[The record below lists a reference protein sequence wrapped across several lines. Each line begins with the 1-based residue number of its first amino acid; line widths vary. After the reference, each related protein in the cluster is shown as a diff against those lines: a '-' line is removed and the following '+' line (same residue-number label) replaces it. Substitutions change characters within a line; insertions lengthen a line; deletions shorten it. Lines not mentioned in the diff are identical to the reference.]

1 MARAGGAVCGRR
13 PRRAL
18 PGGEAGEWRWPRG
31 AVAEAP
37 PRPEADLPGT
47 CRGSRSPAG
56 QPLSPSSGRGGS
68 GQQVACRGHRL
79 HPPRPSPRRPWL
91 WGGTCRKPCRPR
103 PGETRTAHR
112 TRRLPQQHS
121 QGAPSSPRAALGACG
136 VGAPRTGLTSSWHRL
151 YPDSGGEHLHPGFR
165 PPPVLQE
172 VDCPGGPGGTG
183 HLRAAGGR
191 SGLGWPPCAPC
202 RPWEGRAGPVGPRPP
217 WWPPLAHGGAC
228 PAPCSLGAWRP
239 GRALRGGAP
248 RPASANSVSLL
259 PAPTASPR
267 RSSFRSWG

>member
-1 MARAGGAVCGRR
+1 MPRQPESCGTAPEPQLR
-13 PRRAL
+13 PRGQWSAGCLPRTQAAPAEAL
-18 PGGEAGEWRWPRG
+18 PTQ
-31 AVAEAP
+31 AVALG
-37 PRPEADLPGT
+37 RHVPEAMQAT
-47 CRGSRSPAG
+47 S
-56 QPLSPSSGRGGS
+56 
-68 GQQVACRGHRL
+68 
-79 HPPRPSPRRPWL
+79 
-91 WGGTCRKPCRPR
+91 
-103 PGETRTAHR
+103 
-112 TRRLPQQHS
+112 RLPQQHS
-121 QGAPSSPRAALGACG
+121 QGAPSGPRAALRAHD
-136 VGAPRTGLTSSWHRL
+136 VGAPHTGLTSSWHRL
-151 YPDSGGEHLHPGFR
+151 YPDSGGEHPHPGFR

-172 VDCPGGPGGTG
+172 VDCPGRPGGTG

-191 SGLGWPPCAPC
+191 SGLGWLPCAPC
-202 RPWEGRAGPVGPRPP
+202 RPWEGRAGPAGPRPP